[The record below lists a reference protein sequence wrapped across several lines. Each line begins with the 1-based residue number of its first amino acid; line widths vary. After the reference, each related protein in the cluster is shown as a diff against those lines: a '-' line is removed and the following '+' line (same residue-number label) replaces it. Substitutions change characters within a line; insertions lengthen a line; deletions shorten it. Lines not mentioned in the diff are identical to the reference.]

1 MSDTQIAMAL
11 LLGVFNKYAGK
22 EGDSDTLTKTELK
35 DLLQNE
41 LKELLGKAKD
51 NSAVDKLFKDL
62 DRDSDNKVDFKE
74 FGTFI
79 LSLTVMFHDYLKTC
93 K

>member
-51 NSAVDKLFKDL
+51 NSAIDTIFEEL
-62 DRDSDNKVDFKE
+62 DRDTDNKVDFKE

-79 LSLTVMFHDYLKTC
+79 LSLTLMLREHLKPG